1 MLRQFVSLILLS
13 IGFNLSAQAPNLDSL
28 RRVVLQAESNRERA
42 DALAQYG
49 NALPNF
55 RSEEIMG
62 LADSVLLL
70 GESGAYY
77 QATSD
82 FLKGVSYFKSRS
94 FPLAKKYLKL
104 SIAELEGEN
113 EDLFFRAKNVLGLS
127 YLYGQENDSAIYVFN
142 DVLQTAPSNNLHAMY
157 SANGN
162 IGLAYKRIGEYGKAI
177 YHFQE
182 SQKVDPANEYGNL
195 NTTMNVSLMFLEM
208 GLFEDALRSLRGSDV
223 TEFEP
228 QPIKSAY
235 YNNLAR
241 VFYELNQS
249 DSAEYY
255 WKASIAIN
263 KQINRFD
270 GLYFNQMTLA
280 EKLLERENL
289 VEAKAYLDSAS
300 MQLSYLRRP
309 DDKFRYNLILGTY
322 YYQNN
327 QLDSAITR
335 FNEHIE
341 NTASPRFLGLRGDV
355 FLLLSQ
361 AYEEKGEIAKSNEY
375 LKQHNALG
383 ENMREKER
391 ERFLAE
397 AKANYLLAVKEG
409 DLDASNQK
417 IEVYTMQ
424 RILLIVAVFVL
435 IIILYIYFRNY
446 RKTVSGLA
454 VQAAENVN
462 LSKQIEKQKTQIIEL
477 KSKAIL
483 EAEEI
488 VAVKSDGNY
497 LEFYLKSKDKPEIDR
512 NRLKNV
518 LEVLP
523 DYFVQIHRSYIINLK
538 EVRIKFSDKVEM
550 KNGEVLPVS
559 RTYKD
564 NLKDALSKFGLG
576 E

>member
-1 MLRQFVSLILLS
+1 MLRQFVSLILLL

-28 RRVVLQAESNRERA
+28 RRVVLQVESNRERA

-70 GESGAYY
+70 GESGTYY

-142 DVLQTAPSNNLHAMY
+142 DVLQTAPSSNLHAMY

-223 TEFEP
+223 TGFEP

-241 VFYELNQS
+241 VFYELNQP

-327 QLDSAITR
+327 QFDSAIAR

-355 FLLLSQ
+355 YLLLSQ
-361 AYEEKGEIAKSNEY
+361 AYEKKGEIAKSNEY